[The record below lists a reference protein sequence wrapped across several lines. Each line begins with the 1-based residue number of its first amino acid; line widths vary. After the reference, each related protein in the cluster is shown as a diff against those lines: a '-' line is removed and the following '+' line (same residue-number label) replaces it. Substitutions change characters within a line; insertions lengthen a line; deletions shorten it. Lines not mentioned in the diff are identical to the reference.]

1 MDETIEL
8 NIGGKRVDL
17 LASYILPS
25 VRENTTDV
33 DNLSD
38 DELVIRLVKALLDNY
53 IRSNLILE

>member
-25 VRENTTDV
+25 VRENTPDV
-33 DNLSD
+33 ESVSD
-38 DELVIRLVKALLDNY
+38 EELVERLVKALLDNY
-53 IRSNLILE
+53 IRSNIKLE